1 MQRCLTAFIFCKIT
15 HTLMRCNIKW
25 LDGGSNWIQSQLFL
39 IKFLS
44 LHLDW
49 WEIHRKSEDILWM
62 GRVKLI
68 IKFAFKMISRVI
80 IWWINWLS
88 RIEIRIRSAQ
98 EYTFVTFAPFF
109 RGTMESNYCINLHN
123 ILSLWLRRHPRWIL
137 RQVIIL
143 LTCPCINLNIKWVSI
158 NILI

>member
-1 MQRCLTAFIFCKIT
+1 MQRCLAAFIFCKIT

-109 RGTMESNYCINLHN
+109 WVLQR
-123 ILSLWLRRHPRWIL
+123 
-137 RQVIIL
+137 VI
-143 LTCPCINLNIKWVSI
+143 TVSI
-158 NILI
+158 YIISYHYDYDDILAEYYGR